1 MAFEI
6 LFSPITIGGL
16 ELKNRIVM
24 APMGTNLQGWDGSVN
39 DALVA
44 YFQARARG
52 GAGLIISPFADV
64 TEEQRQFSLGV
75 YSDRLRPGLNRLAET
90 VQAYGAKFFLQIAH
104 YGGQA
109 AMEVTGKDPVAPSSI
124 SSPLYKHTPREL
136 TVPEIK
142 ALIEQFAQAA
152 RRAKLA
158 GCDGVELHGAHTY
171 LVGQFISPHTN
182 RRDDEYGG
190 DFARRMRF
198 VDEII
203 AAIREVC
210 GEDFPIGFKFSAYEH
225 LAGGVDEELALQIA
239 THMERLKVAYLHVAS
254 TSSAISNY
262 VEEDYPSV
270 PSIYTSPGALVALA
284 EKVKRNVKIPVIATG
299 GISDPDHAEQILR
312 EGKADMV
319 ALGRALLA
327 DPDWPRKAARGEKI
341 RPCIRC
347 NICHIRDVFQRK
359 EIRCTVNPT
368 LGRER
373 EYKLERAE
381 QPRKVV
387 VVGAGPGGLEAAL
400 VAAARGHE
408 VILYEARDEIGGQM
422 RLGSIPPFKHELAR
436 LLDYYREAIEKST
449 VNLRL
454 GVTATVDLLKK
465 EDPEVIVLAVGA
477 EPIVPSFPGATAEK
491 VFTVID
497 LYEGRIPLKQ
507 GERLL
512 VLGAGPVGS
521 EAAWYL
527 ALQSHSVTLVDILPK
542 EKLLASEHPTN
553 RVTLLA
559 GLRQAG
565 VELLDRRTVAQIED
579 DKVLLRRD
587 DGALELYPCD
597 RLILAVGLRPRT
609 SLREALKGALDCEI
623 YAIGDCVAPRNLYHA
638 IHEGAHVGREI

>member
-1 MAFEI
+1 MTLEI
-6 LFSPITIGGL
+6 IFSPITIGGL
-16 ELKNRIVM
+16 KLKNRIVM

-39 DALVA
+39 DALLA

-52 GAGLIISPFADV
+52 GAGLIISPFTDV
-64 TEEQRQFSLGV
+64 SEEQRQFSLGV

-104 YGGQA
+104 YGGRA
-109 AMEVTGKDPVAPSSI
+109 AMEVTGKVPIAPSSI
-124 SSPLYKHTPREL
+124 SSPLYRHTPREL

-142 ALIEQFAQAA
+142 ALVEQFAQAA

-158 GCDGVELHGAHTY
+158 GCDGIELHGAHTY

-190 DFARRMRF
+190 DFTRRMRF

-210 GEDFPIGFKFSAYEH
+210 GEEFPIGFKFSAYEH
-225 LAGGVDEELALQIA
+225 LEGGVDEKLALQIA
-239 THMERLKVAYLHVAS
+239 AHMERLRIAYLHVAS
-254 TSSAISNY
+254 TSSLIIDH
-262 VEEDYPSV
+262 VKEEYPSV
-270 PSIYTSPGALVALA
+270 PSIYTPPGALVGLA
-284 EKVKRNVKIPVIATG
+284 ERVKKNVKVPVIATG
-299 GISDPDHAEQILR
+299 GISDPEYAEQILR
-312 EGKADMV
+312 EGWADMV

-347 NICHIRDVFQRK
+347 NICHTRDVFQRK
-359 EIRCTVNPT
+359 EIRCTVNPS

-373 EYKLERAE
+373 EYKLERVK
-381 QPRKVV
+381 QPRRVV

-400 VAAARGHE
+400 VAAARGHR
-408 VILYEARDEIGGQM
+408 VTLYEAKDEIGGQM
-422 RLGSIPPFKHELAR
+422 RLGSIPPFKRELAR
-436 LLDYYREAIEKST
+436 LLDYYREKIEKSA
-449 VNLRL
+449 VDLRL
-454 GVTATVDLLKK
+454 EVTATADLLLK
-465 EDPEVIVLAVGA
+465 EDPEVVILAVGA
-477 EPIVPSFPGATAEK
+477 EPIIPHLPGATAEK

-497 LYEGRIPLKQ
+497 LYEGRIPLEQ

-521 EAAWYL
+521 EAAWFL
-527 ALQSHSVTLVDILPK
+527 ALQGHTVTLVDILP
-542 EKLLASEHPTN
+542 EERLLAGEHPTN
-553 RVTLLA
+553 RAALLA
-559 GLRQAG
+559 GLHQAG
-565 VELLDRRTVAQIED
+565 VKLLDRRTVAQVED

-587 DGALELYPCD
+587 DGALEPCPCD

-609 SLREALKGALDCEI
+609 ALRAALEGVLKCEV
-623 YAIGDCVAPRNLYHA
+623 YAIGDCVTPRNLFHA